1 MTYLIIYIPLALIAL
16 SIIGYILPKIIS
28 IIKKICLFITSG
40 LVRFIGLFKN
50 KSKKTEPKII
60 TLEETIEDQ
69 IISENINNHQ
79 KNNLTVTSSLLF
91 NAKKNTIAL
100 NNIKK
105 GLKTLKDMENLI
117 NKLSNESKKRWV
129 QFDYEKYKAK
139 IDGDYEVA
147 EYILR
152 MNKNLKY
159 LYDITLECEGEM
171 VQYDHVLLTNEG
183 IYILD
188 ASIISGKTYVDKE
201 GNFFSINKDGTK
213 TLMDNPFDLLKHKS
227 QLFINKLSEIGIG
240 VEIQLEFE
248 YPVYYAIILTNKNAS
263 IEMENFVDG

>member
-91 NAKKNTIAL
+91 NAKK
-100 NNIKK
+100 
-105 GLKTLKDMENLI
+105 
-117 NKLSNESKKRWV
+117 
-129 QFDYEKYKAK
+129 
-139 IDGDYEVA
+139 
-147 EYILR
+147 IL
-152 MNKNLKY
+152 L
-159 LYDITLECEGEM
+159 
-171 VQYDHVLLTNEG
+171 H
-183 IYILD
+183 
-188 ASIISGKTYVDKE
+188 
-201 GNFFSINKDGTK
+201 
-213 TLMDNPFDLLKHKS
+213 
-227 QLFINKLSEIGIG
+227 
-240 VEIQLEFE
+240 
-248 YPVYYAIILTNKNAS
+248 
-263 IEMENFVDG
+263 